1 MRCIDLTRDKGIA
14 SQAVA
19 HRAPLGPAL
28 YKGLLN
34 RRLPE
39 HAGGA
44 SALCY
49 ALGVQRETA
58 FNVSAI
64 KDTVLRSI
72 KLNQQAYNNRDADVL
87 REVYLEP
94 MLSQVAHDL
103 SGDFESF
110 PAARLD
116 ITCEVLDVSYTA
128 YLQIGKVELSA
139 YGLEASPQN
148 VNVTTKEEWIYRL
161 VPDAEKGVGLGRRT
175 THRFLGYYHYT
186 LVDIDGRWW
195 ITDVQSASEIWLP

>member
-1 MRCIDLTRDKGIA
+1 
-14 SQAVA
+14 
-19 HRAPLGPAL
+19 
-28 YKGLLN
+28 
-34 RRLPE
+34 
-39 HAGGA
+39 
-44 SALCY
+44 
-49 ALGVQRETA
+49 
-58 FNVSAI
+58 
-64 KDTVLRSI
+64 
-72 KLNQQAYNNRDADVL
+72 
-87 REVYLEP
+87 

-161 VPDAEKGVGLGRRT
+161 VPGAGKGGGLGRGT
-175 THRFLGYYHYT
+175 THPFLCHYHHT
-186 LVDIDGRWW
+186 LVGIEGRCGGNYG
-195 ITDVQSASEIWLP
+195 QCAS

>member
-1 MRCIDLTRDKGIA
+1 MT
-14 SQAVA
+14 
-19 HRAPLGPAL
+19 
-28 YKGLLN
+28 
-34 RRLPE
+34 PE
-39 HAGGA
+39 RGGRFQ
-44 SALCY
+44 Y
-49 ALGVQRETA
+49 ALGVRQETTI
-58 FNVSAI
+58 NVQAI
-64 KDTVLRSI
+64 KETVLRSI
-72 KLNQQAYNNRDADVL
+72 KLNQQAYNNRDTEVL

-110 PAARLD
+110 PAASLVID
-116 ITCEVLDVSYTA
+116 CQILDVSYTT
-128 YLQIGKVELSA
+128 YLQIGKLELPT
-139 YGLEASPQN
+139 YGLQAGPQN

-186 LVDIDGRWW
+186 LVDIDSRWW